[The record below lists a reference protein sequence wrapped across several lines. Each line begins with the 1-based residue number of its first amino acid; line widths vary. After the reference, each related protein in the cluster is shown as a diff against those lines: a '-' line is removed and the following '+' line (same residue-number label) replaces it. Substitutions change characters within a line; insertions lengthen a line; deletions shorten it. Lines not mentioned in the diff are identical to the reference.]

1 MSQAGCKTAVRC
13 FGIPKEFLHH
23 ASRSQ
28 LLDQI
33 GLTPDAIATSL
44 GAELTQLAGH

>member
-1 MSQAGCKTAVRC
+1 MCQAGSKTVVHC
-13 FGIPKEFLHH
+13 YGITKEFLAH

-28 LLDQI
+28 VLESI

-44 GAELTQLAGH
+44 AKEVRRGA

>member
-1 MSQAGCKTAVRC
+1 VHC
-13 FGIPKEFLHH
+13 FGIPKEFLAH

-28 LLDQI
+28 ALDQI

-44 GAELTQLAGH
+44 AKEMRRGA

>member
-1 MSQAGCKTAVRC
+1 VHC

-28 LLDQI
+28 VLDQI

-44 GAELTQLAGH
+44 GAALTRSR